1 MEDSLSDNQA
11 QSYFV
16 KGRTPR
22 AGPRIEGFTLV
33 EIMVAIS
40 VFAIISVASY
50 ASINGV
56 LNARDV
62 IEEKQARLLSL
73 QRVHSLLKNDFRY
86 AVKRAIRDEFG
97 DLQNP
102 MLIENGDNLLSL
114 TTLYPDQNNQG
125 KLSRVEWTLQDN
137 ILWRNEYL
145 VLDRSVEA
153 KKNAR
158 SVMENIEEVTIY
170 HYVFEDDRVQRK
182 TNWDDEDSL
191 PLAIEIEVSLQDNQ
205 LYRWWFE
212 SSQL

>member
-1 MEDSLSDNQA
+1 
-11 QSYFV
+11 
-16 KGRTPR
+16 
-22 AGPRIEGFTLV
+22 
-33 EIMVAIS
+33 MVAIS

-158 SVMENIEEVTIY
+158 SVMENIEDVTIY

>member
-1 MEDSLSDNQA
+1 MC
-11 QSYFV
+11 
-16 KGRTPR
+16 
-22 AGPRIEGFTLV
+22 
-33 EIMVAIS
+33 
-40 VFAIISVASY
+40 
-50 ASINGV
+50 
-56 LNARDV
+56 
-62 IEEKQARLLSL
+62 
-73 QRVHSLLKNDFRY
+73 
-86 AVKRAIRDEFG
+86 IRDS
-97 DLQNP
+97 
-102 MLIENGDNLLSL
+102 NLLSL